1 MLCFCLFLGM
11 TSIEKPESRFQDL
24 FDSKPLKSPN
34 LDTDSL
40 MMVILY
46 LLDSSDLSIKMALL
60 PSLICNVA
68 ALGNKQLFCPKL
80 NRSQPMRI
88 VLKKSKLFR

>member
-1 MLCFCLFLGM
+1 M

-46 LLDSSDLSIKMALL
+46 LLDSSELSIKMALL

-68 ALGNKQLFCPKL
+68 SLGNK
-80 NRSQPMRI
+80 NISY
-88 VLKKSKLFR
+88 S